1 MSGIKTIT
9 DFFNKYSLLPPP
21 QWRIPVILLLGCIA
35 GLGIYVL
42 RLSNAAAYLSDDP
55 QACINC
61 HVMTPHYL
69 TWTHSSHREIATC
82 NDCHVPQNNIANK
95 YFFKA
100 KDGLYHSSV
109 FTLRKEPEVIRALG
123 PSSRLIQSNCVRCH
137 EDQVTD
143 AKLTAFVSAHH
154 ENRTDRLCWD
164 CHREVPHGR
173 VKSLSSIGHMIEPLK
188 SSASGKHSVVPD
200 WIKQELKTKTENN

>member
-1 MSGIKTIT
+1 MSGFRKIT
-9 DFFNKYSLLPPP
+9 ALFGKLVPPP
-21 QWRIPVILLLGCIA
+21 QWRTPVILLLGCII
-35 GLGIYVL
+35 GLGMYVL
-42 RLSNAAAYLSDDP
+42 RLSNAVSYLSDDP

-69 TWTHSSHREIATC
+69 SWTHSSHREVATC
-82 NDCHVPQNNIANK
+82 NDCHVPHNNIVNK

-123 PSSRLIQSNCVRCH
+123 PSVNVIQNNCVRCH
-137 EDQVTD
+137 QYQVTD
-143 AKLTAFVSAHH
+143 AKLSAFVSGHH

-173 VKSLSSIGHMIEPLK
+173 VKSLSSIGHMIEPLGSSK
-188 SSASGKHSVVPD
+188 SEQHSIVPD
-200 WIKQELKTKTENN
+200 WIKQHLQTKFENN

>member
-1 MSGIKTIT
+1 MSGLKKNT
-9 DFFNKYSLLPPP
+9 SLFDKIIPP
-21 QWRIPVILLLGCIA
+21 QQWRTPVIILLGCIV
-35 GLGIYVL
+35 GIGFYVL
-42 RLSNAAAYLSDDP
+42 KLSNAVSYLSDDP

-61 HVMTPHYL
+61 HVMTPQYL

-82 NDCHVPQNNIANK
+82 NDCHVPHNNIVNK

-109 FTLRKEPEVIRALG
+109 FTLRREPEVIKALN
-123 PSSRLIQSNCVRCH
+123 PSINVIQNNCVRCH
-137 EDQVTD
+137 HDQVTD
-143 AKLTAFVSAHH
+143 AKLEAFVAGHH

-173 VKSLSSIGHMIEPLK
+173 VKSLSSAGHMIESLR
-188 SSASGKHSVVPD
+188 ASTSEKHSVVPD
-200 WIKQELKTKTENN
+200 WLKQQLETKLENN